1 MLSSFVSELVLSV
14 HPPQQVL
21 ATLFKALDKW
31 QQANEH
37 ALVDTIVSFLVT
49 KYRHVAAS
57 EATDEQLMTVLVS
70 HACKSILSLDQ
81 LEHPF
86 CVALQSKHALKVNIT
101 STLAHCFGRVLA
113 TDVATLLPVVLKW
126 NEPSQG
132 TTNPVQAFVV
142 EVLAA
147 AGDEVPTTSTDK
159 KLLFLPFVAMH
170 QHEFGALCSTMDDET
185 RATTQWGVTPSTHLE
200 RVAHDLWTIVRDEFY
215 TCVHLLLEAPCHVF
229 EHVQASVGN
238 VFRDTLARE
247 VVPTMAFLSRHNLRT
262 DTHRA
267 SKPAP

>member
-1 MLSSFVSELVLSV
+1 MLSSSVSELLLYV

-57 EATDEQLMTVLVS
+57 EATEEQLMTVLVS

-81 LEHPF
+81 
-86 CVALQSKHALKVNIT
+86 
-101 STLAHCFGRVLA
+101 
-113 TDVATLLPVVLKW
+113 

-132 TTNPVQAFVV
+132 TTNPVQAFFV

-159 KLLFLPFVAMH
+159 KLLLLPFVAML
-170 QHEFGALCSTMDDET
+170 QHEFGALCSTMDD
-185 RATTQWGVTPSTHLE
+185 
-200 RVAHDLWTIVRDEFY
+200 
-215 TCVHLLLEAPCHVF
+215 
-229 EHVQASVGN
+229 
-238 VFRDTLARE
+238 
-247 VVPTMAFLSRHNLRT
+247 
-262 DTHRA
+262 
-267 SKPAP
+267 